1 MLALVVSG
9 PPDKW
14 AWTTALLVV
23 GAVAGLSRPPA
34 IGSIRVSVSGIVQ
47 IAAIPLLGPVGA
59 AIIAVLPVIA
69 DRNELVKRV
78 FNLSQRVTYI
88 LIGSLVYEAAG
99 GVILGAASPIRPE
112 ALGVQMGLA
121 TAAAGM
127 VNGALLAVVI
137 QLSSAG
143 SLRAII
149 ADLVPQVVSSYS
161 SYAIAAYLLVI
172 LWAPAGLGLASAVLF
187 LPAILVIQWGL
198 HTHAREWSTR
208 HSLLTPFVEAVD
220 LRHPGAAEETWLV
233 AGAATAVAT
242 GIGLGPAEVDEV
254 ATAARLRD
262 VGMLALDGAA
272 PAIVRRDHP
281 EAAARVLGSVT
292 FLREPLEL
300 VAAHHERIDGEG
312 YPRGLVGEGIP
323 IGGRVL
329 AVADTWGHLVVEGW
343 SPADAVDHCESVVGH
358 GLDGQCVAAL
368 RRAFER
374 RQLPRVGAP

>member
-1 MLALVVSG
+1 MLVIGVV
-9 PPDKW
+9 
-14 AWTTALLVV
+14 AAV
-23 GAVAGLSRPPA
+23 GRPQA
-34 IGSIRVSVSGIVQ
+34 IGALQFSTSGIVQ

-149 ADLVPQVVSSYS
+149 ADLVPRVVSSYS
-161 SYAIAAYLLVI
+161 SYALAAYLLVV

-198 HTHAREWSTR
+198 HTHATEWATR
-208 HSLLTPFVEAVD
+208 HALLTPFVEALD
-220 LRHPGAAEETWLV
+220 LRHPGAAEEARLV
-233 AGAATAVAT
+233 TGAASAVAT
-242 GIGLGPAEVDEV
+242 GMGMGSAEVDEI

-262 VGMLALDGAA
+262 VGMLALDGAP

-281 EAAARVLGSVT
+281 KAAAQVVGSVT
-292 FLREPLEL
+292 FLRGPLDL
-300 VAAHHERIDGEG
+300 IAAHHERVDGLG
-312 YPRGLVGEGIP
+312 HPHGLRGADIP
-323 IGGRVL
+323 LGGRVL
-329 AVADTWGHLVVEGW
+329 AVADTWGHHVAEGG
-343 SPADAVDHCESVVGH
+343 SPADAVAHCERMVGQS
-358 GLDGQCVAAL
+358 LDEHCVAAL
-368 RRAFER
+368 RRALER
-374 RQLPRVGAP
+374 DQLPRRGVV